1 MPECILLLY
10 LQPTDSV
17 FNQNWFSLKNDSRCL
32 GQIRKTDIGFLRSKH
47 SKVIYE
53 PIPNDQYVPCRDQSG
68 WHWCKPMAQDR
79 FCQEVT
85 IVVLLLMAVALAN
98 VTGRDE
104 RLDVLAYALP
114 IIVLHN
120 VCSMWLIPGWCSI
133 SWYTTVE
140 VNQFSDQSNLCRW
153 Q

>member
-1 MPECILLLY
+1 
-10 LQPTDSV
+10 
-17 FNQNWFSLKNDSRCL
+17 
-32 GQIRKTDIGFLRSKH
+32 
-47 SKVIYE
+47 
-53 PIPNDQYVPCRDQSG
+53 
-68 WHWCKPMAQDR
+68 MAQDR

-120 VCSMWLIPGWCSI
+120 VCSM
-133 SWYTTVE
+133 
-140 VNQFSDQSNLCRW
+140 
-153 Q
+153 